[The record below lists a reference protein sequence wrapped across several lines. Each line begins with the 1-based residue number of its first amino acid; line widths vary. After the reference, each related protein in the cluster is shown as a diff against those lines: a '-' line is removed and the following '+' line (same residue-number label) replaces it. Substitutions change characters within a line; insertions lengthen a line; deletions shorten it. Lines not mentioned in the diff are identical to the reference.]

1 MAQPHATDVRTR
13 ETRMVDRKRLGEI
26 LVELQVLTPAEVDR
40 VLAALRR
47 RDDFTK
53 FGQVAREMGLLREEH
68 ILAALA
74 VQMQLFPNAHDLSL
88 PKLMG
93 RLRDPIRTP
102 PRLPVKKLRGM
113 LATASMKSR

>member
-1 MAQPHATDVRTR
+1 
-13 ETRMVDRKRLGEI
+13 MVDRKKLGEI

-40 VLAALRR
+40 ILMALRR

-53 FGQVAREMGLLREEH
+53 FGQIGREMGLLREEH

-74 VQMQLFPNAHDLSL
+74 VQMQLFPNVQDMSL

-102 PRLPVKKLRGM
+102 PRLNVRKLRQV
-113 LATASMKSR
+113 LVKRR